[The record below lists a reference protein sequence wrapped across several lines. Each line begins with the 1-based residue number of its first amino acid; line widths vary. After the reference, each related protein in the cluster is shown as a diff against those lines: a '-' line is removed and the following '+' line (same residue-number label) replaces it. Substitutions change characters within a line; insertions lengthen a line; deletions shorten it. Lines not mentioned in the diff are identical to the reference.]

1 MQNKEVVVKSYDP
14 ANITNKVELRVQDAS
29 LLSLARAATVDPE
42 CCGWLYVLN
51 NKGSAINTSLQYLK
65 SLQDSWE
72 HYYFNM
78 KGGMMFGSSKKDG
91 STLEVVYIL
100 CDMIISSIDS
110 STALQKEYITREEEA
125 SLQQKLGKEIT
136 LIMLLH
142 HNQAI
147 GIESNPVIFASS
159 SSNVASRWCIALNKT
174 LQYGQMRYTDEYL
187 DDDLSNNGSKT
198 RLVQGNSLI
207 GSTVSFYRTRDMTQV
222 SQQIDKLKNQ
232 LKQMENTNKT
242 LESRNDQ
249 LQNQLK
255 KLQSTLNVTEK
266 ATSEAVEQ
274 KTVEL
279 TQIKENLSN
288 IKSERD
294 LLIEEKTS
302 LYSKLYQLQRE
313 NQNILM
319 EKYNL
324 RNEFQE
330 LQNSITS
337 AIGGDNTLQKLI
349 VRLQYLKNS
358 SQKLLI
364 ENKKYKKEI
373 QDILNHYRQ
382 EQEKS
387 IQQLNTVKELLS
399 QQDVFQLLIRQMDL
413 VQAKLQYQEEAWKMP
428 ENQAENLLF
437 WIQQLQNQWKVDE
450 AVARASYLKHRSIML
465 GEQMQAYTLGLPL
478 PKHYTIIQE
487 LLKKLQCVFREE
499 EFAIATKSE
508 LFYRDI
514 QPLNNEGGSQDNGD
528 LNQPYWVNDNFQEPP
543 LAIVPSI
550 FGGIENK
557 SSNGI
562 DGNTSDTDTMAFV
575 FRTNQYTPKIH
586 IDLLS
591 PPEKKVP
598 ESEYTRLKST
608 YRELKDRCDML
619 ESENENLIEKIQK
632 MIKYSQVYSKR
643 PIIFRQHTGANSLT
657 DIGHISPV
665 YSKKSSMN
673 NIDNLNLHNSVTEIT
688 DKSTSVATDD
698 INKSSKTSNS

>member
-1 MQNKEVVVKSYDP
+1 MQSKEVVVKSQD
-14 ANITNKVELRVQDAS
+14 AGNITNKVELRVQDAS

-51 NKGSAINTSLQYLK
+51 NKGSAVNTSLQYLK
-65 SLQDSWE
+65 SLEDNWE

-125 SLQQKLGKEIT
+125 GLQQKLGKDIT

-147 GIESNPVIFASS
+147 GIESNPIIFASS

-174 LQYGQMRYTDEYL
+174 LQYGQMRFADEYL
-187 DDDLSNNGSKT
+187 DDLSNDGSRT

-207 GSTVSFYRTRDMTQV
+207 GSTASFYRTRDMTQV
-222 SQQIDKLKNQ
+222 SQQMDKLKNQ
-232 LKQMENTNKT
+232 LKQMENTNKI
-242 LESRNDQ
+242 LESKNDQ

-274 KTVEL
+274 KTAEL

-294 LLIEEKTS
+294 LLIEEKTN
-302 LYSKLYQLQRE
+302 LYNKLYQLQRE
-313 NQNILM
+313 NQDILM

-324 RNEFQE
+324 QSEFQE

-337 AIGGDNTLQKLI
+337 ATGGDNTLQKLI

-450 AVARASYLKHRSIML
+450 TVARASYLKHRSIVL
-465 GEQMQAYTLGLPL
+465 GEQMQAYALGLPL

-508 LFYRDI
+508 LFYKDI
-514 QPLNNEGGSQDNGD
+514 QPSNTEGNFKDDRN

-543 LAIVPSI
+543 LAIIPSI

-557 SSNGI
+557 TSNDI
-562 DGNTSDTDTMAFV
+562 NRSAFDIDTMTFV
-575 FRTNQYTPKIH
+575 FGTNQYTPKIH

-598 ESEYTRLKST
+598 ESEYTRLKGT
-608 YRELKDRCDML
+608 YRELKDRCDIL

-632 MIKYSQVYSKR
+632 MIKYSQAYSKK
-643 PIIFRQHTGANSLT
+643 PIMFRQNTGANSLT

-673 NIDNLNLHNSVTEIT
+673 SIDNSNLHNSVTEIT

-698 INKSSKTSNS
+698 IKKSSKISNS